1 MVSQCHLL
9 RASFQTHLLKATSG
23 PQGRPEVFFIVLGR
37 VKWPFCSQEH
47 MCTMDTV
54 GGDMNNDVII
64 EQKAERYENQAMEP
78 DIKEIC
84 FKKI

>member
-1 MVSQCHLL
+1 
-9 RASFQTHLLKATSG
+9 
-23 PQGRPEVFFIVLGR
+23 
-37 VKWPFCSQEH
+37 